1 MARSLKP
8 ILARLGSVL
17 AVAGLAFVGVRLA
30 DYWPQLKAV
39 PLSGALVSLL
49 LALAVGYGLANVLL
63 ALAWRDLLREL
74 GGRLSVAR
82 SVAVYGRS
90 QIAKYAPGNV
100 FHLAGRQV
108 LGMAEG
114 VPAQPLA
121 KSIGLELGLLVVCA
135 VVLVGLLLQ
144 RWLAGQV
151 GVLAW
156 VVPAGLAVLVVGAV
170 LRWRWFC
177 AGRALI
183 GQSLFL
189 LFSAGVYWAVLAA
202 LAPEAVSRV
211 PAGVV
216 PGAAIAA
223 WLVGLVTPGA
233 PAGLGVREA
242 VMLLIL
248 GLWVPQA
255 DLVLAVL
262 LARLVNIL
270 GDVGFFVAS
279 LWLARRLVLGVP
291 AGHTR
296 VDRTH
301 G

>member
-1 MARSLKP
+1 MARPLKP

-17 AVAGLAFVGVRLA
+17 AVAGLAFVGVRLV
-30 DYWPQLKAV
+30 DYWPQLKAA
-39 PLSGALVSLL
+39 PLSGTLVFLL
-49 LALAVGYGLANVLL
+49 VLLAVGYGLANVLL
-63 ALAWRDLLREL
+63 ALAWRDILREL
-74 GGRLSVAR
+74 GAPLSVVR

-135 VVLVGLLLQ
+135 IGLIGLLLQ
-144 RWLAGQV
+144 RWLASQV
-151 GVLAW
+151 GALAW
-156 VVPAGLAVLVVGAV
+156 VVPAALAVVVVGAV
-170 LRWRWFC
+170 WHWRWFR
-177 AGRALI
+177 AGRALVA
-183 GQSLFL
+183 QSLFL
-189 LFSAGVYWAVLAA
+189 LFSAGVYWAVLAS

-223 WLVGLVTPGA
+223 WLIGLVTPGA

-248 GLWVPQA
+248 GVWVPQA

-262 LARLVNIL
+262 LARLVNIA
-270 GDVGFFVAS
+270 GDVGFFLVA
-279 LWLARRLVLGVP
+279 LWLARRSVGQVT
-291 AGHTR
+291 AM
-296 VDRTH
+296 RTPERPH

>member
-1 MARSLKP
+1 MSRSLKP

-17 AVAGLAFVGVRLA
+17 AVAGLIFVGVRLA
-30 DYWPQLKAV
+30 DYWPQLKAA
-39 PLSGALVSLL
+39 PLSSSLALL
-49 LALAVGYGLANVLL
+49 LVLLAVGYGLANVLL
-63 ALAWRDLLREL
+63 ALAWRDLLHEL
-74 GGRLSVAR
+74 GATLSVAR

-114 VPAQPLA
+114 VPPQPLA
-121 KSIGLELGLLVVCA
+121 KSIGLELGLLVIGA
-135 VVLVGLLLQ
+135 IGLIGLLLQ
-144 RWLAGQV
+144 RWLASQV
-151 GVLAW
+151 GALAW
-156 VVPAGLAVLVVGAV
+156 VVPAALAVVVVAV
-170 LRWRWFC
+170 VWRWRWFH
-177 AGRALI
+177 AGRAMAAQL
-183 GQSLFL
+183 LFL
-189 LFSAGVYWAVLAA
+189 LCSAGVYWAVLSV

-211 PAGVV
+211 PVGVV

-242 VMLLIL
+242 VLLLIL
-248 GLWVPQA
+248 GVWVPQA

-262 LARLVNIL
+262 LARLVNIA
-270 GDVGFFVAS
+270 GDVGFFLVA
-279 LWLARRLVLGVP
+279 LWLAREQVGQVTGIQAREKP
-291 AGHTR
+291 
-296 VDRTH
+296 H

>member
-1 MARSLKP
+1 MSTSLKP

-30 DYWPQLKAV
+30 DYWPQLKAA
-39 PLSGALVSLL
+39 PLSGPLVTLL
-49 LALAVGYGLANVLL
+49 LALALGYGLANVLL

-74 GGRLSVAR
+74 GARLSVAR
-82 SVAVYGRS
+82 SIAVYGRS

-135 VVLVGLLLQ
+135 VGLVGLLLQ
-144 RWLAGQV
+144 RWLASQV

-156 VVPAGLAVLVVGAV
+156 VVPAALAVVVVGVV
-170 LRWRWFC
+170 LHRRWFR

-189 LFSAGVYWAVLAA
+189 LFSAGVYWAVLSA

-216 PGAAIAA
+216 PGAAVAA

-242 VMLLIL
+242 VLLLIL
-248 GLWVPQA
+248 GVWVPQA

-279 LWLARRLVLGVP
+279 LWLARRLAAHDTAMP
-291 AGHTR
+291 ASER
-296 VDRTH
+296 LH

>member
-1 MARSLKP
+1 MSRSLQP

-17 AVAGLAFVGVRLA
+17 AVAGLAFVCVRLA
-30 DYWPQLKAV
+30 DYWPQLRAA
-39 PLSGALVSLL
+39 PLSSSLALL
-49 LALAVGYGLANVLL
+49 LVLLAVGYGLANVLL
-63 ALAWRDLLREL
+63 ALAWRDLLHEL
-74 GGRLSVAR
+74 GATLSVAR

-114 VPAQPLA
+114 VPPQPLA
-121 KSIGLELGLLVVCA
+121 KSIGLELGLLVIGA
-135 VVLVGLLLQ
+135 IGLIGLLLQ
-144 RWLAGQV
+144 RWLASQV
-151 GVLAW
+151 GALAW
-156 VVPAGLAVLVVGAV
+156 VVPAALAVVVVAV
-170 LRWRWFC
+170 VWRWRWFH
-177 AGRALI
+177 AGRALVA
-183 GQSLFL
+183 QLLFL
-189 LFSAGVYWAVLAA
+189 LCSAGVYWAVLSV

-211 PAGVV
+211 PVGVV

-242 VMLLIL
+242 VLLLIL
-248 GLWVPQA
+248 GVWVPQA

-262 LARLVNIL
+262 LARLVNIA
-270 GDVGFFVAS
+270 GDVGFFLVA
-279 LWLARRLVLGVP
+279 LWLAREQVGQVTGIQAREKP
-291 AGHTR
+291 
-296 VDRTH
+296 H

>member
-1 MARSLKP
+1 MSTSFKP
-8 ILARLGSVL
+8 ILARFGSVL
-17 AVAGLAFVGVRLA
+17 AVAGLVFVGIRLA
-30 DYWPQLKAV
+30 DYWPQLKAA
-39 PLSGALVSLL
+39 PWSGALLSLL
-49 LALAVGYGLANVLL
+49 LLLAVGYGLANVLL
-63 ALAWRDLLREL
+63 ALAWRDLLHEL
-74 GGRLSVAR
+74 GAPLSMAR

-121 KSIGLELGLLVVCA
+121 RSIGLELGLLVVCA
-135 VVLVGLLLQ
+135 VWLVGLLLQ

-151 GVLAW
+151 GALAW
-156 VVPAGLAVLVVGAV
+156 VVPTGLAALVIGAL
-170 LRWRWFC
+170 LRWRCFR

-189 LFSAGVYWAVLAA
+189 LFSAGVYWAVLTS
-202 LAPEAVSRV
+202 LTPEVVSRV

-248 GLWVPQA
+248 GVWVPQA

-270 GDVGFFVAS
+270 GDVGFFVAGV
-279 LWLARRLVLGVP
+279 WLARRLAAQDTAMSASERL
-291 AGHTR
+291 
-296 VDRTH
+296 H

>member
-1 MARSLKP
+1 MPGSLQP

-30 DYWPQLKAV
+30 DYWPQLVAA
-39 PLSGALVSLL
+39 PLSGSVVFLLVL
-49 LALAVGYGLANVLL
+49 LAVGYGLANVLL
-63 ALAWRDLLREL
+63 ALAWRDLLHEL
-74 GGRLSVAR
+74 GASLSMAR
-82 SVAVYGRS
+82 SIAVYGRS

-121 KSIGLELGLLVVCA
+121 KSIGLELGLLVVGA
-135 VVLVGLLLQ
+135 VGLIGLLLQ
-144 RWLAGQV
+144 RWLASQV
-151 GVLAW
+151 GAFAW
-156 VVPAGLAVLVVGAV
+156 MVPAALAVVVVGV
-170 LRWRWFC
+170 VWRWRRFR
-177 AGRALI
+177 AGRALVA
-183 GQSLFL
+183 QLLFL
-189 LFSAGVYWAVLAA
+189 LFSAAVYWALLSA

-211 PAGVV
+211 PVGVV

-248 GLWVPQA
+248 GVWVPQA

-262 LARLVNIL
+262 LARLVNIA
-270 GDVGFFVAS
+270 GDVGFFLAA
-279 LWLARRLVLGVP
+279 LGLARGQARRLPLAPPVE
-291 AGHTR
+291 
-296 VDRTH
+296 DRNH
-301 G
+301 D

>member
-1 MARSLKP
+1 MSTSLKP

-30 DYWPQLKAV
+30 DYWPQLKAA
-39 PLSGALVSLL
+39 PLSGPLVTLL
-49 LALAVGYGLANVLL
+49 LALALGYGLANVLL
-63 ALAWRDLLREL
+63 ALAWRDLLQEL
-74 GGRLSVAR
+74 GARLSVAR

-135 VVLVGLLLQ
+135 VGLVGLLLQ

-151 GVLAW
+151 GSLAW
-156 VVPAGLAVLVVGAV
+156 VVPATLLVVVGVV
-170 LRWRWFC
+170 LHQRWLRT
-177 AGRALI
+177 GRALI

-189 LFSAGVYWAVLAA
+189 LFSAGVYWAVLSA

-216 PGAAIAA
+216 PGAAVAA

-248 GLWVPQA
+248 GVWVPQA

-279 LWLARRLVLGVP
+279 LWLARRLAAQDTAMPTSGRL
-291 AGHTR
+291 
-296 VDRTH
+296 H